1 MGSSPLDDYLN
12 EREYSRRVTYKAKL
26 ETIRRICLFLL
37 GLVSLSLG
45 TSHVN
50 NEALEMNPDPTMIW
64 LQAHVTPQG
73 AEHISPQDL

>member
-1 MGSSPLDDYLN
+1 MSSPLDDCLN
-12 EREYSRRVTYKAKL
+12 EIEYSRGVTYKARL
-26 ETIRRICLFLL
+26 EKIRHICLFLL

-64 LQAHVTPQG
+64 LQAYATPRG
-73 AEHISPQDL
+73 AEHIPPPDL